1 MSKPEELS
9 ASAKKL
15 ITSDW
20 AKSFPSLGVYKP
32 MWLLKRHGPLLMG
45 ILLER
50 TRSNDVYL
58 PCFHVHNL
66 LVPSSTIALSL
77 VYPVP
82 NPRQPRLPR
91 EIKVLRH
98 KDDYLAAVDFLTEAV
113 PDLAKPTLSW
123 HRLVQ
128 LHGDFIRQ
136 RRDYAVAK
144 FCAGLFRDVILLAHW
159 CGHENYARHCQMEA
173 LRLMK
178 SWKPPV
184 DIASWQAVLNVQFDR
199 NSLQRTLDA
208 EITKHKLEKVPV
220 CELSGAGD
228 AESITSA
235 YTAAWLT

>member
-20 AKSFPSLGVYKP
+20 SNLFPSLGVYKP

-45 ILLER
+45 LLLER

-66 LVPSSTIALSL
+66 LVPSSTITLSL

-82 NPRQPRLPR
+82 NPRHPKLARQ
-91 EIKVLRH
+91 IKVLRH
-98 KDDYLAAVDFLTEAV
+98 KDEYLEAAAFLKEVV
-113 PDLAKPTLSW
+113 PDLGNPMLTW
-123 HRLVQ
+123 QRLVC

-159 CGHENYARHCQMEA
+159 CGHEDYAKCCQEEA
-173 LRLMK
+173 LQLMK
-178 SWKPPV
+178 SWSPPV
-184 DIASWQAVLNVQFDR
+184 DIAAWQTALNGQLNR
-199 NSLQRTLDA
+199 SNLQRNLDA
-208 EITKHKLEKVPV
+208 EISKHKLEKVPV
-220 CELSGAGD
+220 FDLTCEGE
-228 AESITSA
+228 AESITRA
-235 YTAAWLT
+235 YAAAW